1 MGARILIIDDD
12 RELCTLLAEF
22 LQLEGFATSAIH
34 NGAAAVSHCRSHDYD
49 AIVLDIMLPGMQGLE
64 VLASL
69 RKFTATPVLML
80 TARGEETDRIVGL
93 EMGADDYLPKP
104 CNPRELAARLRA
116 ILRRAGRQAEGKTG
130 HENELLVGQT
140 RLNNAERSAT
150 YAGTDLKL
158 TSAEFNVLGVLLAE
172 AGTIVDK
179 ESLCQLALGRE
190 LTAYDRSIDVHI
202 SKLRKQLANAGA
214 ENPIASGRGSGYQ
227 FTVTADEAR
236 S

>member
-1 MGARILIIDDD
+1 MSARILIIDDD

-104 CNPRELAARLRA
+104 FNPRELVARIRA
-116 ILRRAGRQAEGKTG
+116 IQRRA
-130 HENELLVGQT
+130 EN
-140 RLNNAERSAT
+140 A
-150 YAGTDLKL
+150 
-158 TSAEFNVLGVLLAE
+158 GVLQQQESAVGDLQVGDLFDPE
-172 AGTIVDK
+172 ENIRGGTRYLRMMLDQFGGDL
-179 ESLCQLALGRE
+179 ELALA
-190 LTAYDRSIDVHI
+190 AY
-202 SKLRKQLANAGA
+202 NAGPGA
-214 ENPIASGRGSGYQ
+214 VRRHGGVPPYQ
-227 FTVTADEAR
+227 ETRTYVRRVKKFLQQFR
-236 S
+236 